1 MSVVPQDVL
10 GELGSN
16 RAAPDHVKALARYTK
31 DALDQG
37 ATGQNK
43 TALAQRY
50 VETAS
55 QVSDTGLDATGSQ
68 HSSMSGVTM
77 FVQEAI
83 DKVVHELESDMD
95 HGRGTYGQK
104 AFADKAALVADN
116 VVHSALEEIGMRLST
131 GGLSCRTMS
140 L

>member
-1 MSVVPQDVL
+1 MTVVPQDVL
-10 GELGSN
+10 GELSTN
-16 RAAPDHVKALARYTK
+16 RAAPDHVKALASYTK

-37 ATGQNK
+37 ATGPKQ

-55 QVSDTGLDATGSQ
+55 QVSDTGLDATASQ
-68 HSSMSGVTM
+68 HSSMSSVTM

-83 DKVVHELESDMD
+83 DKVVHELEGDL
-95 HGRGTYGQK
+95 GRGPGQK
-104 AFADKAALVADN
+104 ALADKAALVADN

-131 GGLSCRTMS
+131 GGLSCGTLS

>member
-1 MSVVPQDVL
+1 MCVVPQDVL
-10 GELGSN
+10 GELSTN
-16 RAAPDHVKALARYTK
+16 RAAPDHVKALACYTK

-37 ATGQNK
+37 ATGPKQ

-55 QVSDTGLDATGSQ
+55 QVTDPGLDATASQ

-83 DKVVHELESDMD
+83 DKVVQELEGDPAL
-95 HGRGTYGQK
+95 RGQK
-104 AFADKAALVADN
+104 ALADKAALVADS

-131 GGLSCRTMS
+131 GGLSCGALS